1 MSRVSRRL
9 QIKTSLGSV
18 FEFSLIATIPS
29 ELIPLCAAAA
39 GRPRWE
45 YQAYVSVAFIMIG
58 LLVATL
64 VLAHFEARKVI
75 TASLASLP
83 RNHVLLN
90 GTHMNGDI
98 FDLRKI
104 SASPQTSLLSDNL
117 YLPCQDNSEQPRTTT
132 KELVITEKMKSNSYP
147 QPLRRSS
154 SDSCE
159 RLTSNN
165 NSITSETSEYD
176 RFKAKTND
184 NDLKKKQKK
193 TTSGSQQTKRK
204 DSDTET
210 PKPLVLGFPNVS
222 TIDTTAIE
230 LLNSECPEHE
240 TVKSQR
246 DSSSSDGN
254 SVSGEA
260 FVSTLPA
267 KKDKSKIRKKTAK
280 VSPALLSVEEKKTKV
295 IDKAKVHNSE
305 NTKDKEKTDIFEKGK
320 DRKGK
325 QNNETKEDSKEPKKQ
340 DVGSKPVKL
349 QNNKATSK
357 TSRKTSLPTELE
369 KTHPK
374 TKLDKSKS
382 LPTGSVSKTQSSKS
396 GHCVA
401 NKRNTSK
408 QTQHIEDTPHT
419 ITEAINSALEITLKH
434 SPTAETS
441 QNCSR
446 SHSRCSSTSPS
457 PPLSDS
463 SQNLS
468 QSSRSSSY
476 SSVVGSEESVNSDTP
491 ARRKKRSKNQK
502 PSPLVI
508 QKPTG
513 HTSKFLTFIMQLL
526 FYTR

>member
-1 MSRVSRRL
+1 M
-9 QIKTSLGSV
+9 

-39 GRPRWE
+39 GRPPWE
-45 YQAYVSVAFIMIG
+45 YQAYVSTAFLMIG

-64 VLAHFEARKVI
+64 LLAHFEARKVI
-75 TASLASLP
+75 SASLASLP
-83 RNHVLLN
+83 HNHVLVN

-104 SASPQTSLLSDNL
+104 SASPQTPLMPDDL
-117 YLPCQDNSEQPRTTT
+117 YLPRQDDSEQSRTSA
-132 KELVITEKMKSNSYP
+132 KEVAASDKMKGNSYP
-147 QPLRRSS
+147 QPFRSS
-154 SDSCE
+154 CDSCE

-165 NSITSETSEYD
+165 NSIISEASEYD
-176 RFKAKTND
+176 RLKVKPND
-184 NDLKKKQKK
+184 NDFKKKQKK
-193 TTSGSQQTKRK
+193 TASVNQQTKRK
-204 DSDTET
+204 DSDSET
-210 PKPLVLGFPNVS
+210 PKPIVLVFPNVS
-222 TIDTTAIE
+222 TIDTTSLE

-254 SVSGEA
+254 SVCSETS
-260 FVSTLPA
+260 VSTLPA

-280 VSPALLSVEEKKTKV
+280 VSPALLSVDEKKTKV
-295 IDKAKVHNSE
+295 VDKGKVKNSE
-305 NTKDKEKTDIFEKGK
+305 NTKDKEKTDTLEKVK

-340 DVGSKPVKL
+340 DVASKPVKL

-369 KTHPK
+369 QTHPK
-374 TKLDKSKS
+374 PKLDKSKS

-396 GHCVA
+396 STA
-401 NKRNTSK
+401 NKKNSSNSGK
-408 QTQHIEDTPHT
+408 HTQHIEDTPHT

-434 SPTAETS
+434 SPTTETS
-441 QNCSR
+441 QNGSR

-476 SSVVGSEESVNSDTP
+476 SSVVGSEESVNSDSS
-491 ARRKKRSKNQK
+491 ARRKKLSKNQK

-513 HTSKFLTFIMQLL
+513 HTSKCVNVCVNIYHATIVLISLAKKKKNL
-526 FYTR
+526 D